1 MRQNQADRPISLKT
15 AAFIQLRRAYQHHLK
30 TQRHPPNG
38 SGASFPRLDSW
49 GVRSRYLRQWQ
60 DDTETGLFCH

>member
-1 MRQNQADRPISLKT
+1 MGQNQADRPISLKT
-15 AAFIQLRRAYQHHLK
+15 AAFIQLRHTHLNCLN
-30 TQRHPPNG
+30 TQRHPPKG

-49 GVRSRYLRQWQ
+49 GVRSRYLRQWR